1 MRDLN
6 QIYKIFKDSF
16 LLYFYTMRKLFFILL
31 FNIIF
36 YTNCSKNINNSQCSY
51 LLNLDIYYELNLN
64 LPQNSELNFISNSIY
79 IPNVGN
85 GGIIVTNS
93 GTGFLA
99 WDAADPNRTNL
110 PCSVL
115 TISGLEATSS
125 CAEQN
130 TYSLITGQSIGV
142 ALTCSLKPYRV
153 ESSGNILIISSY

>member
-1 MRDLN
+1 M
-6 QIYKIFKDSF
+6 KAFKF
-16 LLYFYTMRKLFFILL
+16 YFIIGLLLIIGCAKN
-31 FNIIF
+31 NID
-36 YTNCSKNINNSQCSY
+36 NRCNY
-51 LLNLDIYYELNLN
+51 LLNLDIYYEINLN
-64 LPQNSELNFISNSIY
+64 LPQYSELNFISNSVY

-85 GGIIVTNS
+85 GGIIVVNS
-93 GTGFLA
+93 GSGYLA

-115 TISGLEATSS
+115 TISGLEATSN

>member
-1 MRDLN
+1 MGFNNIKYLFFLGLIISCVKNID
-6 QIYKIFKDSF
+6 DSRCNF
-16 LLYFYTMRKLFFILL
+16 LLD
-31 FNIIF
+31 
-36 YTNCSKNINNSQCSY
+36 
-51 LLNLDIYYELNLN
+51 LDIYYEVNLN
-64 LPQNSELNFISNSIY
+64 LPQYNELNFISNSVY

-85 GGIIVTNS
+85 GGIIIVNS
-93 GTGFLA
+93 GTGYLA
-99 WDAADPNRTNL
+99 WDAADPNHTNL

-153 ESSGNILIISSY
+153 DSNGNILIITSF

>member
-1 MRDLN
+1 MGFN
-6 QIYKIFKDSF
+6 KIKYLIFLVLIISCVENINDSRCNF
-16 LLYFYTMRKLFFILL
+16 LLD
-31 FNIIF
+31 
-36 YTNCSKNINNSQCSY
+36 
-51 LLNLDIYYELNLN
+51 LDIYYEVNLN
-64 LPQNSELNFISNSIY
+64 LPQYNELNFISNSVY

-85 GGIIVTNS
+85 GGIIVVNS
-93 GTGFLA
+93 GTDYLA
-99 WDAADPNRTNL
+99 WDAADPNHTNL

-153 ESSGNILIISSY
+153 ESNGNILIITSF

>member
-1 MRDLN
+1 MKAVKFYF
-6 QIYKIFKDSF
+6 IIG
-16 LLYFYTMRKLFFILL
+16 LLLISGCAKN
-31 FNIIF
+31 NID
-36 YTNCSKNINNSQCSY
+36 NRCNY
-51 LLNLDIYYELNLN
+51 LLNLDIYYEINLN
-64 LPQNSELNFISNSIY
+64 LPQYSELNFISNSVY

-85 GGIIVTNS
+85 GGIIVVNS
-93 GTGFLA
+93 GSGYLA

-115 TISGLEATSS
+115 TISGLEAISN

>member
-1 MRDLN
+1 MKAVKFYFIIGLILISGCAKN
-6 QIYKIFKDSF
+6 NIDSRCN
-16 LLYFYTMRKLFFILL
+16 YLF
-31 FNIIF
+31 
-36 YTNCSKNINNSQCSY
+36 
-51 LLNLDIYYELNLN
+51 NLDIYYEINLN
-64 LPQNSELNFISNSIY
+64 LPQYSELNFISNSVY

-85 GGIIVTNS
+85 GGIIVVNS
-93 GTGFLA
+93 GSGYLA

-115 TISGLEATSS
+115 TISGLEATSN

-130 TYSLITGQSIGV
+130 IYSLITGQSIGV

>member
-1 MRDLN
+1 MKAVKFYF
-6 QIYKIFKDSF
+6 IIS
-16 LLYFYTMRKLFFILL
+16 LLLISGCAKN
-31 FNIIF
+31 NID
-36 YTNCSKNINNSQCSY
+36 NRCNY
-51 LLNLDIYYELNLN
+51 LLNLDIYYEINLN
-64 LPQNSELNFISNSIY
+64 LPQYSELNFISNSVY

-85 GGIIVTNS
+85 GGIIVVNS
-93 GTGFLA
+93 GSGYLA

-115 TISGLEATSS
+115 TISGLEATSN

>member
-1 MRDLN
+1 MGFN
-6 QIYKIFKDSF
+6 KIKYLFFLGLIISCEKNIDDSRCNF
-16 LLYFYTMRKLFFILL
+16 LLD
-31 FNIIF
+31 
-36 YTNCSKNINNSQCSY
+36 
-51 LLNLDIYYELNLN
+51 LDIYYEVNLN
-64 LPQNSELNFISNSIY
+64 LPQYNELNFISNSVY

-85 GGIIVTNS
+85 GGIIIVNS
-93 GTGFLA
+93 GTGYLA
-99 WDAADPNRTNL
+99 WDAADPNHTNL

-153 ESSGNILIISSY
+153 ESIGNILIITSF

>member
-1 MRDLN
+1 MKGVKFYF
-6 QIYKIFKDSF
+6 IIG
-16 LLYFYTMRKLFFILL
+16 LLLISGCAKN
-31 FNIIF
+31 NID
-36 YTNCSKNINNSQCSY
+36 NRCNY
-51 LLNLDIYYELNLN
+51 LLNLDIYYEINLN
-64 LPQNSELNFISNSIY
+64 LPQYSELNFISNSVY

-85 GGIIVTNS
+85 GGIIVVNS
-93 GTGFLA
+93 GSGYLA

-115 TISGLEATSS
+115 TISGLEATSN

>member
-1 MRDLN
+1 M
-6 QIYKIFKDSF
+6 KAVKF
-16 LLYFYTMRKLFFILL
+16 YFIICLILISGCAKN
-31 FNIIF
+31 NID
-36 YTNCSKNINNSQCSY
+36 NRCNY
-51 LLNLDIYYELNLN
+51 LLNLDIYYEINLN
-64 LPQNSELNFISNSIY
+64 LPQYSELNFISNSVY

-85 GGIIVTNS
+85 GGIIVVNS
-93 GTGFLA
+93 GSGYLA